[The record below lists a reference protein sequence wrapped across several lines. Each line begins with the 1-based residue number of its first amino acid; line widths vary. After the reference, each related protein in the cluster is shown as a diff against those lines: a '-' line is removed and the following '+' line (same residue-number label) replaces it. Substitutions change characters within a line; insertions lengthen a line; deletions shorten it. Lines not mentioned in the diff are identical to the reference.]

1 MTARTYPSDPAAA
14 FVREILG
21 AAIARDTDCVRDQ
34 LELATAALSLGVCLD
49 EVLFPAMR
57 QLGRWWQ
64 SGHLDIE
71 DERLATEAARGWLE
85 RLALRAPDPT
95 DAAPILLA
103 CGPADQH
110 SLGLEALAV
119 LLRNEGQRCRVLG
132 PRVSIRALT
141 TAVRAN
147 RPAAVV
153 VVSHLRANRL
163 SATQSLRAVAAL
175 GVEVFYAGAAF
186 GSARLRRN
194 VPGTHLDTSLRT
206 ACTILLGSGNG
217 SNRG

>member
-1 MTARTYPSDPAAA
+1 MAARSHPPDPAAA

-21 AAIARDTDCVRDQ
+21 AALARDSDCVREQ
-34 LELATAALSLGVCLD
+34 LDLAVGVLTLGACMD

-64 SGHLDIE
+64 AGHLDIE

-85 RLALRAPDPT
+85 RLALRAPEPT
-95 DAAPILLA
+95 DAAPVLLA

-119 LLRNEGQRCRVLG
+119 LLRNQEQRCRVLG
-132 PRVSIRALT
+132 PRVSILTLT

-147 RPAAVV
+147 VPGAVV
-153 VVSHLRANRL
+153 IVSHLRSNRL
-163 SATQSLRAVAAL
+163 TATQSLRAASAL
-175 GVEVFYAGAAF
+175 GVQVFYAGGAF
-186 GSARLRRN
+186 GSPRLRRH
-194 VPGTHLDTSLRT
+194 VPGTHLDTSLRS
-206 ACTILLGSGNG
+206 ACSALLGSGEG
-217 SNRG
+217 LLPG